1 MRWIASLAL
10 RSKNVHRRGA
20 FYMRP
25 QGGCLRPGG
34 YGIRP
39 YVFVFDQRE
48 KTPQSLLFIIFY
60 FLFAKTEVFP

>member
-25 QGGCLRPGG
+25 QGGCLCPGG

-39 YVFVFDQRE
+39 YVFEAAEHQPSRGVTAGGGYDFRWSVYQR
-48 KTPQSLLFIIFY
+48 
-60 FLFAKTEVFP
+60 

>member
-25 QGGCLRPGG
+25 QGGCLCPGG

-39 YVFVFDQRE
+39 YVFEAAEHQPSRGV
-48 KTPQSLLFIIFY
+48 TAGGGL
-60 FLFAKTEVFP
+60 

>member
-25 QGGCLRPGG
+25 QGGCLCPGG

-39 YVFVFDQRE
+39 YVFV
-48 KTPQSLLFIIFY
+48 LFIIFY